1 MSRDHRGGATNSE
14 VKRLM
19 LDHAFGSADAV
30 WFHVGPGN
38 LWSRRAVEKLG
49 ARLDR
54 VAQRGGRET
63 ACYRLGRQ
71 EFMAARS
78 RIMEAAG
85 KR

>member
-78 RIMEAAG
+78 RIIEAAG